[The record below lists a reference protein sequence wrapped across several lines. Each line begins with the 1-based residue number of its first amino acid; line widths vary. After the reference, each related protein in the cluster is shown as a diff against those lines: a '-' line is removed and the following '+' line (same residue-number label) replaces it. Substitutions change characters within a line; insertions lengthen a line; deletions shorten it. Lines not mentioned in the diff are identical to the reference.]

1 MAKYKYS
8 FHEERGEFHGYV
20 EDEMGN
26 TIYEMHYPEYYE
38 DDETGELI
46 ESSTI
51 FEDGFMKTQDD
62 TEGLKKY
69 LVSMNLLDED
79 DEVLTENEF
88 EESYM
93 SGGQTGAYG
102 HGTSLLAKGD
112 IVSET
117 KKELSKNFELPY
129 EIAIYVPSTEKGNVI
144 INKGEFQKRIDEV
157 RTYLAD
163 LFGGFSSGEI
173 EGGYV
178 SDKKGLIRED
188 IVRVVCFASKDGF
201 KDKFK
206 QLQDQVKVW
215 CREWGQESMGV
226 EFEGDLFYVSSSSQ
240 YADGGDTTE
249 EDLEEEENEEN
260 DEQDYL
266 DELSEDLDIPTD
278 VLREYA
284 SDRGIDILDLRFGNI
299 QDNYIGSYSSRED
312 FGERMV
318 NEGMVG
324 DLSNYLEMYDSD
336 KETFANDEADSRL
349 DGMDDEDIVQ
359 AGDLEGEYNEVKER
373 LERIDE
379 LTDEIEEIESRMQEL
394 SEQDTETEEDAEEV
408 SNEMSDL
415 DDKLEYNKSELYN
428 LENEENDLDDIVNN
442 AREYAR
448 DNIYQEILDELNR
461 DAVGYFTD
469 NLGYDVSD
477 LANHSL
483 FTIDYDS
490 IADDFEPDYLFIEAQ
505 DGDLYVF
512 KNYKWG
518 GKLEHGG
525 SVEQGNFRMLLNQAK
540 ELKHHAEELE
550 HVLSK
555 RPRVD
560 AWVVAL
566 SERASLALSDITH
579 YLDGTIHDD
588 KASDSDV
595 LNINVPTYIRTL
607 EYAREDAKSD
617 VDLHK
622 LTENALEVSDKEG
635 VVEMDDYEEIVP
647 KMASGG
653 EMPSPLSW
661 AKLKVG
667 QVYEWT
673 IGAEPLQVKY
683 LGKTKDNPNK
693 KAGSSIGKGFLFEWV
708 DEPNKYV
715 EVGLTSIPRVL
726 ANMGTFARGGVNLG
740 ASFEKLKGQMKEE
753 DKGRRTR
760 LVGWDKNNRIF
771 AYAIAKDRGVKKDGT
786 FEEFKESYFKEIPN
800 KEYHYNDNV
809 LRYAY
814 EELNKEKFAK
824 GGDITE
830 EHMEQ
835 FDEDE
840 GVDLFEDYDDI
851 PANLQKVLDKNQE
864 ALEGGDYRDLEK
876 ILKQVNKL
884 GYTFE
889 YDLDGVPYDLR
900 KIGQKGKS
908 ESYANGGALN
918 KDSHSI
924 GGFIAGAVAGGV
936 GTYLYQKNKN
946 KSTTSERNKSDW
958 REDLKSDIDKEGF
971 DYAMTQLVDEDE
983 INDAFK
989 KLRNNYLS
997 ALKKVNNL
1005 DGLKKED
1012 REELESYYDSDG
1024 IDYTLVEKGVW
1035 RGIKNTKFQA
1045 NRKEYIKSRD
1055 AIKKYLGLDKN
1066 YAKGGVLSDVDM
1078 YVKIHGHYPKEVMA
1092 LRGDGMGLGI
1102 VKNEAHNFELS
1113 GEDSRIAEEMG
1124 YEFDYYDAKGW
1135 VEKEED
1141 DDFAKGGNTKW
1152 IQEAISKK
1160 GALRETAKRKGL
1172 IEGDEKLSMTDLK
1185 KLEKVGGKTGQRARL
1200 AETLRGLG
1208 NKKEMAEGGEST
1220 FQEKVTKIAKKNVGK
1235 AVPKSVQK
1243 DYGKRFSKNEALDS
1257 ARRIVGSMK
1266 AKGYF
1271 K

>member
-1 MAKYKYS
+1 MANYKYS

-102 HGTSLLAKGD
+102 HGTTLL
-112 IVSET
+112 
-117 KKELSKNFELPY
+117 
-129 EIAIYVPSTEKGNVI
+129 
-144 INKGEFQKRIDEV
+144 
-157 RTYLAD
+157 
-163 LFGGFSSGEI
+163 
-173 EGGYV
+173 
-178 SDKKGLIRED
+178 
-188 IVRVVCFASKDGF
+188 
-201 KDKFK
+201 
-206 QLQDQVKVW
+206 
-215 CREWGQESMGV
+215 
-226 EFEGDLFYVSSSSQ
+226 
-240 YADGGDTTE
+240 ADGGDTTE

-260 DEQDYL
+260 KEEEYVVDLTDETG
-266 DELSEDLDIPTD
+266 IPLD

-284 SDRGIDILDLRFGNI
+284 SDRGIDIMDLTARDIEG
-299 QDNYIGSYSSRED
+299 NYIGRYDSREA
-312 FGERMV
+312 FAEQMV
-318 NEGMVG
+318 DDGVIT
-324 DLSNYLEMYDSD
+324 DLSRYLEMTDTD
-336 KETFANDEADSRL
+336 KELLADEEAEARL

-379 LTDEIEEIESRMQEL
+379 LTDEIEEIQSRMQEL
-394 SEQDTETEEDAEEV
+394 REQDTETEQDAEEV

-415 DDKLEYNKSELYN
+415 DSALEDKKTELDN
-428 LENEENDLDDIVNN
+428 LENEENDLDDVVDN

-448 DNIYQEILDELNR
+448 ENIAQEILDELNR
-461 DAVGYFTD
+461 DAVGYFVD
-469 NLGYDVSD
+469 NLGYRESD
-477 LANHSL
+477 LANHNL
-483 FTIDYDS
+483 FSVDYEGLADELGYDHTYIDGD
-490 IADDFEPDYLFIEAQ
+490 

-512 KNYKWG
+512 RNYKYG

-667 QVYEWT
+667 ELYEWT

-683 LGKTKDNPNK
+683 VGKTKDNPNK
-693 KAGSSIGKGFLFEWV
+693 KAGASIGKGFLFEWANQ
-708 DEPNKYV
+708 PNKYV
-715 EVGLTSIPRVL
+715 ELGLTSIPRVL
-726 ANMGTFARGGVNLG
+726 ANAGTFARGGVNLG
-740 ASFEKLKGQMKEE
+740 ASFEKMKGQMKKE
-753 DKGRRTR
+753 DKGQKIKVRYIEENEIHEWTIEQILDEINRDR
-760 LVGWDKNNRIF
+760 SEDWSDYDKNDWQEGWDSWIEGEF
-771 AYAIAKDRGVKKDGT
+771 YYSLKDENGKPLNKFKDGG
-786 FEEFKESYFKEIPN
+786 E
-800 KEYHYNDNV
+800 
-809 LRYAY
+809 
-814 EELNKEKFAK
+814 
-824 GGDITE
+824 
-830 EHMEQ
+830 
-835 FDEDE
+835 
-840 GVDLFEDYDDI
+840 VDLFETPDKI
-851 PANLQKVLDKNQE
+851 PAKVQEVLDAFADGIESGEYDVLQKAQE
-864 ALEGGDYRDLEK
+864 AVEA
-876 ILKQVNKL
+876 I
-884 GYTFE
+884 GYTFD
-889 YDLDGVPYDLR
+889 YDLDGTMSDLR
-900 KIGQKGKS
+900 KMGKT
-908 ESYANGGALN
+908 ESYAKGGALN

-1012 REELESYYDSDG
+1012 REELESYYDSEG

-1055 AIKKYLGLDKN
+1055 AIKKYLGLDKS
-1066 YAKGGVLSDVDM
+1066 YAKGGMIQHGIFKGDEVLEIYKGYGIIENNKSEVIQVVNPEKGTRFIIDLDDSKNVGFRTSKGLGKKEQIELAKKYIDSLDSIPDTLREVYEKYGSLADGGMMADGGMVEKLTQAELLNQNFKEAKETIVEIHKRVKLKSGNELLLLKKENGWGIAEYNPKSKKELDWFPFADKETANYWLDKVDVDKYASGGM
-1078 YVKIHGHYPKEVMA
+1078 MADGGEIKIGDLVKVKKYGWVMRVDKVEDDLYYLENNKIGKA
-1092 LRGDGMGLGI
+1092 ISGKLGNPGSYSKSQLEKI
-1102 VKNEAHNFELS
+1102 D
-1113 GEDSRIAEEMG
+1113 EDS
-1124 YEFDYYDAKGW
+1124 Y
-1135 VEKEED
+1135 
-1141 DDFAKGGNTKW
+1141 
-1152 IQEAISKK
+1152 
-1160 GALRETAKRKGL
+1160 
-1172 IEGDEKLSMTDLK
+1172 
-1185 KLEKVGGKTGQRARL
+1185 AR
-1200 AETLRGLG
+1200 
-1208 NKKEMAEGGEST
+1208 GGETT
-1220 FQEKVTKIAKKNVGK
+1220 FEQNVQAIAKKNVGK

-1243 DYGKRFSKNEALDS
+1243 DYGKRFSKKEALDS

-1266 AKGYF
+1266 AKGMF